1 MCFSKLCI
9 FFVVVFFFVLFCV
22 FEGGG
27 LVVVLFWVWVLVRG
41 FYVVSFLEDVLG
53 RILYGH

>member
-1 MCFSKLCI
+1 M
-9 FFVVVFFFVLFCV
+9 FFKALYFFLVFFFVLFCV

-27 LVVVLFWVWVLVRG
+27 LVVVLFWVWVLVPG